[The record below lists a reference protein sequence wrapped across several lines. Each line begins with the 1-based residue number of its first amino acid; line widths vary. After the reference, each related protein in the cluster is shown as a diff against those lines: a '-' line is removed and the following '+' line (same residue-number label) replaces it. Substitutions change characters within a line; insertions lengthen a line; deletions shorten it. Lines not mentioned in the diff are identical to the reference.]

1 MKTSDIALVI
11 FVAVFSVVLSAWI
24 GSMVLGNPSE
34 RFEKVQFAH
43 EISSDVTEPDIEIFN
58 PYAKNPSYEVYTGI
72 CPAGQTWDTKNLI
85 CKEASGGSS
94 LNPQPEPEVTPN
106 PENPENPETPTE

>member
-11 FVAVFSVVLSAWI
+11 FIAALSVILSAWI

-34 RFEKVQFAH
+34 RFETVTYAH
-43 EISSDVTEPDIEIFN
+43 EISSSVTEPDIEIFN
-58 PYAKNPSYEVYTGI
+58 PYAKNPSYEVYYGI